1 MGGYLLDAERL
12 AAYTRRPANLKRG
25 TLRATM
31 EYTQHE
37 TEFEVILAPRV
48 PAVAS
53 VILLHGLGADGWD
66 FAPIVGELGM
76 PESLPVRFVF
86 PHAPLRPVTVNNGY
100 VMRAWY
106 DIKSFTPEGR
116 ADTAGLAGAGRR
128 IEDYLRREAEQGVP
142 ASRVVLAGFSQGGA
156 VALHAGLRQPQRLAG
171 IIGLS
176 SYLPFSQSLATERAS
191 VNADVPILMCHGRED
206 PIVLY
211 SMGTESRDAL
221 EAQGYPVEWHEYP
234 MQHEVCAEEIAVVGR
249 WLRERL
255 SGTDR

>member
-1 MGGYLLDAERL
+1 MGRL
-12 AAYTRRPANLKRG
+12 FEKLSQAKRG
-25 TLRATM
+25 KLQSTM
-31 EYTQHE
+31 KYSQHE
-37 TEFEVILAPRV
+37 TEFEVILAPRI

-66 FAPIVGELGM
+66 FVPIVAELDL

-86 PHAPLRPVTVNNGY
+86 PHAPLRPVTVNNGF

-106 DIKSFTPEGR
+106 DIKSFSPEGR
-116 ADTAGLAGAGRR
+116 ADTAGLAEAGRR
-128 IEDYLRREAEQGVP
+128 IDDYVRREADLGTP

-156 VALHAGLRQPQRLAG
+156 VALHAGLRYPRRLAG

-176 SYLPFSQSLATERAS
+176 SYLPFSRNLATERSSA
-191 VNADVPILMCHGRED
+191 NADVPILMCHGQAD

-221 EAQGYPVEWHEYP
+221 LAQGYAVEWHDYP
-234 MQHEVCAEEIAVVGR
+234 IEHAVCAEEIAVVSR

-255 SGTDR
+255 AGAGG

>member
-1 MGGYLLDAERL
+1 
-12 AAYTRRPANLKRG
+12 
-25 TLRATM
+25 M

-37 TEFEVILAPRV
+37 TEFEVVLAPRA

-66 FAPIVGELGM
+66 FAPIVGELDL

-106 DIKSFTPEGR
+106 DIKSFSLDGR
-116 ADTAGLAGAGRR
+116 ADAEGLTEAGKRS
-128 IEDYLRREAEQGVP
+128 EDYVRREVERGIP

-156 VALHAGLRQPQRLAG
+156 VALHAGLRQSQRLAG
-171 IIGLS
+171 IVALS
-176 SYLPFSQSLATERAS
+176 SYLPFPQTLATERSPAMS
-191 VNADVPILMCHGRED
+191 GVPILMCHGRSD
-206 PIVLY
+206 PIVLF

-221 EAQGYPVEWHEYP
+221 VAQGYPVEWHEYP

-249 WLRERL
+249 WLRTQLHPTR
-255 SGTDR
+255 